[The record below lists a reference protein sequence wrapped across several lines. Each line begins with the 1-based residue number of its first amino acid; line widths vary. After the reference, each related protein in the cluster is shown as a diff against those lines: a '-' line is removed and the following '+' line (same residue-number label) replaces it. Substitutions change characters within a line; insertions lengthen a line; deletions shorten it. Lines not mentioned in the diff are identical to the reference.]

1 MSSEFEK
8 LAAELGLLAKAQ
20 KYTEDEKVL
29 ASAQEGGV
37 DTDGMADGMADGE
50 GDADADADAGAGAG
64 AGGEGE
70 DADDASLGKSYS
82 MTDASGQ
89 SFQGYD
95 ATDLLKSLSGRL
107 GGLEQAATDEE
118 SRRGHLSKSLVIITH
133 LLQGQDEKIKSQNEA
148 IASLQKSMGEVGRQG
163 VGRRA
168 VLNVTEKPDTMI
180 KSAQPDG
187 IDGRTFMVKAM
198 EALSAGRIS
207 GRDVSI
213 AESSLNRGVPVD
225 AGIVNRVMGNQ

>member
-29 ASAQEGGV
+29 ASAQAAGV
-37 DTDGMADGMADGE
+37 DTDGMADGMADDE
-50 GDADADADAGAGAG
+50 GDDEGD
-64 AGGEGE
+64 GGEGE

-95 ATDLLKSLSGRL
+95 ATDMLKSLSGRL

-118 SRRGHLSKSLVIITH
+118 SRRGHLSKSLVLITH
-133 LLQGQDEKIKSQNEA
+133 LLQGQDEKIKSQDEV
-148 IASLQKSMGEVGRQG
+148 IASLQKSLGEVGRQG

-187 IDGRTFMVKAM
+187 IDGRTFMAKAM
-198 EALSAGRIS
+198 EAMSAGRIS
-207 GRDVSI
+207 GMEVSI

-225 AGIVNRVMGNQ
+225 AGIVNRVMGSQ